1 MTHPAEN
8 LPKPVHEA
16 ADVCVIGS
24 GCGGGPVA
32 KILAEAGKKVIV
44 LEEGGYFRP
53 TDFEA
58 TEEWAYTNLYR
69 QRAGQATDDLS
80 VTVLQGKCVG
90 GSTTVNWM
98 TSLRTP
104 EFVLEEWTK
113 RGIRNVS
120 PKDMESHFQSV
131 ERYLNIHPE
140 SDDRHNSQNRIIL
153 EGAKKLGYRTRVS
166 GRNARDCV
174 QAGVCGLGCPNE
186 AKLSVDV
193 TYIRDALKSG
203 AVVYPNC
210 RAEKITAGNGTK
222 RVTGSVLDPATGLPI
237 SEFTVESPVIVV
249 SAGAIHSPTILSK
262 SNVAQS
268 SGQLGK
274 HLTFHLT
281 SAVLGLYDKPVY
293 PWKGIPQSALCD
305 EFLNKSGDGGG
316 FWIEAVPATLV
327 LASLAVPGFGAQ
339 HRSLM
344 RLYPQMGASIVLVK
358 DIDSEGSVETNDYG
372 RPSISYRVGPKDLE
386 YLKQGLR
393 TAAEIHFAAGATEV
407 MTLHASRTSFKS
419 MDEADRKLKS
429 AAWGRN
435 EISLYSAHPLGTCRM
450 GEDPRSSVVDS
461 YGQVHGVRGLFVV
474 DGSITPT
481 SLGVNPQVTLLALA
495 ERNAKWIADNYSSV
509 AS

>member
-1 MTHPAEN
+1 MTATAEN
-8 LPKPVHEA
+8 SSTPVRET

-32 KILAEAGKKVIV
+32 KVLAGAGKKVIV
-44 LEEGGYFRP
+44 LEEGGYFKP
-53 TDFEA
+53 ADFEA

-90 GSTTVNWM
+90 GSTTINWM

-104 EFVLEEWTK
+104 EFVLDGWAK
-113 RGIRNVS
+113 RGIHS
-120 PKDMESHFQSV
+120 ITPKDLERHFQSV

-140 SDDRHNSQNRIIL
+140 ADDRHNSQNRIIL
-153 EGAKKLGYRTRVS
+153 RGAKKLGYHTTTS

-174 QAGVCGLGCPNE
+174 QAGVCGFGCPNE

-193 TYIRDALKSG
+193 TYIADALKSG

-210 RAEKITAGNGTK
+210 RAEKIAPGRGTK
-222 RVTGSVLDPATGLPI
+222 RVTGSVLDPATGRSV
-237 SEFTVESPVIVV
+237 SEFAVEAPVVVV
-249 SAGAIHSPTILSK
+249 SASAIHSPVLLSK
-262 SNVAQS
+262 SNLGNS
-268 SGQLGK
+268 SGNLGR

-281 SAVLGLYDKPVY
+281 SAVLGLYEKPMY

-305 EFLNKSGDGGG
+305 EFLNKNGDGGG
-316 FWIEAVPATLV
+316 FWIEAVPATLA
-327 LASLAVPGFGAQ
+327 LASLAIPGFGPQ

-344 RLYPQMGASIVLVK
+344 RKYPNIGASIVLVK
-358 DIDSEGSVETNDYG
+358 ETDSEGTVKPNDRG
-372 RPSISYRVGPKDLE
+372 RPSISYSVGPRDLE

-393 TAAEIHFAAGATEV
+393 TAAEIHFAAGAREV
-407 MTLHASRTSFKS
+407 MTLHSNRVACHS
-419 MDEADRKLKS
+419 MDEVDLKLKS

-435 EISLYSAHPLGTCRM
+435 EIGLYSAHPLGTCRM
-450 GEDPRSSVVDS
+450 GEDPVSSVVDS
-461 YGQVHGVRGLFVV
+461 YGHVHGTKGLFVV

-495 ERNAKWIADNYSSV
+495 ERNAEWIADNYSSLV
-509 AS
+509 G